1 MNRVVSGIKMFRRKA
16 LSVWIM
22 ALAVLLFTRF
32 GMDVRAGRQDHSPE
46 IKLLLLIDTSFLSC
60 SLCLQSLTEFI
71 GIIQANKLEDSVLGV
86 MIMDENK
93 EETDVERHRKI
104 AEKRLKG
111 FIIGNNIQFPFLLDE
126 ERVFRPLNQDASAT
140 LIVFDSRKN
149 TVVKYEFPL
158 SKAQLTTIFQK

>member
-1 MNRVVSGIKMFRRKA
+1 MQMFRRKA

-32 GMDVRAGRQDHSPE
+32 GMDVKAGRQNHSPE
-46 IKLLLLIDTSFLSC
+46 IRLILLIDVSSLSC
-60 SLCLQSLTEFI
+60 FLCLISLTEFV
-71 GIIQANKLEDSVLGV
+71 GVIQANKLENSVLGV
-86 MIMDENK
+86 MIMDENN
-93 EETDVERHRKI
+93 EESDVERHRKI

-126 ERVFRPLNQDASAT
+126 EGVFRPLSQDSSAT

-158 SKAQLTTIFQK
+158 SKAQLTAIFQK

>member
-1 MNRVVSGIKMFRRKA
+1 MNRVVSGMQMFRRKA

-32 GMDVRAGRQDHSPE
+32 GMDVRAGRQNHSPE
-46 IKLLLLIDTSFLSC
+46 IRLILLIDVSSLSC
-60 SLCLQSLTEFI
+60 FLCLISLTEFV
-71 GIIQANKLEDSVLGV
+71 GVIQSNKLEDFVLGV

-93 EETDVERHRKI
+93 EEADVERHRKI

-126 ERVFRPLNQDASAT
+126 EGDFRPLSQDSSAT

-158 SKAQLTTIFQK
+158 SKAQLTAIFQK

>member
-1 MNRVVSGIKMFRRKA
+1 MSRVVSGMQMFRRKA

-32 GMDVRAGRQDHSPE
+32 GMDVRAGRQNHSPE

-60 SLCLQSLTEFI
+60 SLCLKSLTEFI
-71 GIIQANKLEDSVLGV
+71 GIIRANKLEDSVLGV
-86 MIMDENK
+86 MIMDENN
-93 EETDVERHRKI
+93 EETDVERYRKI

-126 ERVFRPLNQDASAT
+126 EGVFRPLNQDASAT

-149 TVVKYEFPL
+149 TVVKYEFSL
-158 SKAQLTTIFQK
+158 SKAQLTAIFQK

>member
-1 MNRVVSGIKMFRRKA
+1 MQMFRRKA

-32 GMDVRAGRQDHSPE
+32 GMDVRAGRQNHSPE
-46 IKLLLLIDTSFLSC
+46 IRLILLIDVSSLSC
-60 SLCLQSLTEFI
+60 FLCLISLTEFV
-71 GIIQANKLEDSVLGV
+71 GVIQSNKLEDFVLGV

-93 EETDVERHRKI
+93 EEADVERHRKI

-126 ERVFRPLNQDASAT
+126 EGVFRPLSQDSSAT

-158 SKAQLTTIFQK
+158 SKAQLTAIFQK

>member
-1 MNRVVSGIKMFRRKA
+1 MNKVSSGMQMFRRKA
-16 LSVWIM
+16 LSVGIM

-32 GMDVRAGRQDHSPE
+32 GMDVRAGRQNHAPD
-46 IKLLLLIDTSFLSC
+46 IKLLLIMDTSFLSC
-60 SLCLQSLTEFI
+60 SLCLKSLTEFV
-71 GIIQANKLEDSVLGV
+71 GVIQANKLEDSVLGV

-93 EETDVERHRKI
+93 EEADVERHRKI

-126 ERVFRPLNQDASAT
+126 EGVFRPLNQDASAT

-158 SKAQLTTIFQK
+158 SKAQFAAIFQK

>member
-1 MNRVVSGIKMFRRKA
+1 MNRVVSGMQMFRRKA

-32 GMDVRAGRQDHSPE
+32 GMDVRAGRQNHSPE
-46 IKLLLLIDTSFLSC
+46 IRLILLIDVSSLSC
-60 SLCLQSLTEFI
+60 FLCLISLTEFV
-71 GIIQANKLEDSVLGV
+71 GVIQSNKLEDFVLGV

-93 EETDVERHRKI
+93 EEADVERHRKI

-126 ERVFRPLNQDASAT
+126 EGVFRPLSQDSSAT

-158 SKAQLTTIFQK
+158 SKAQLTAIFQK